1 MLELV
6 VHRLGEV
13 IGNVGFYSTPVVE
26 WSQRPQ
32 APANTVV
39 NLNNAYSYIRFSTG
53 KQQKGSS
60 LERQQALLDRW
71 AEANPTFTLNRE
83 LSFKDLGISGRS
95 GRHLKSGFGKLL
107 EAIEKG
113 AIGAGDFVLVEAIDR
128 AGRMEPGIMSGIL
141 IDILNAGV
149 SLVTLDDNQ
158 VYTQESLRGGSF
170 YILVGKVQAAF
181 NYSESLS
188 VRMKA
193 SYKSRNA
200 LALAGVKPKRHTP
213 VWLTSKGEL
222 IPEIAPLVKQAFE
235 DYASGLGERRIF
247 ERIFE
252 GNTNP
257 LLARMAPS
265 TVKRW
270 MTNRTV
276 LGEWQGIPDVY
287 PAVVEPEL
295 FYRVQKRMEEK
306 FSPRGAPTKHKYT
319 GLVVCGECGKNFNT
333 KSYSF
338 RKSGAIPPV
347 VMECSTRA
355 RRGSTGCSNSRGI
368 PESVIAYAF
377 QLSCWEHI
385 KNALEG
391 QILTESQK
399 REVVIDGMLVDLSA
413 KITKVA
419 KAVAVVDDVEEL
431 IEQLQT
437 LKAERRSLELEKQSL
452 QHSSVT
458 VRDQI
463 TNMTGIMSDPM
474 KANALLQSV
483 GYKIVC
489 NVNRTIVTPAGT
501 FIYQG
506 WGRSEDVHKVVNPQ
520 GQTLKLPINRAGVE
534 RKGSGKKI
542 DVMSIVKDNLAKVKI
557 SGGVNV

>member
-557 SGGVNV
+557 SGGVNI

>member
-1 MLELV
+1 
-6 VHRLGEV
+6 
-13 IGNVGFYSTPVVE
+13 
-26 WSQRPQ
+26 
-32 APANTVV
+32 VV